1 MVRMCGIYNVLGK
14 LSHLSTG
21 VLLWPEEA
29 MNNMANKHPHL
40 KDEDWQEFH
49 EIFSVFA
56 HSPQN
61 PDWNVLFPPDR
72 KYSS

>member
-1 MVRMCGIYNVLGK
+1 
-14 LSHLSTG
+14 
-21 VLLWPEEA
+21 

-61 PDWNVLFPPDR
+61 SAWNVLLPPDR
-72 KYSS
+72 KIQQLKLTS